1 MESILY
7 LYIALSIATFIMA
20 MKYETQRTRNVYI
33 VNFALSFVPV
43 LNAFI
48 CVALCY
54 FFIKKAINSFKPR

>member
-48 CVALCY
+48 LVALCY
-54 FFIKKAINSFKPR
+54 FFIKKAINNLKPR